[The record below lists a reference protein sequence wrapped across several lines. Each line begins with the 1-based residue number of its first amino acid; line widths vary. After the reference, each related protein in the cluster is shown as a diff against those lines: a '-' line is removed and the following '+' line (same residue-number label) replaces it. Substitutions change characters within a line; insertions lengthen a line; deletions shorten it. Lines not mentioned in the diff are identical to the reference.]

1 MIIAIWRNLWR
12 LFVDKRSS
20 SFLHVF
26 LEILQI
32 FLSTQTHS
40 NTINL
45 YKTFVFISWQKI
57 IFARKP
63 YFWGHFGLFLP
74 KFRQKWISLEKRALT
89 RYSNYLPSCQK
100 SEKTNEPF
108 LRKMLDWRTDRETN
122 GDLKDPPLE
131 GVQKTFI
138 RDRGVVT
145 LFVKLFITRSVLIS
159 GEGRE

>member
-57 IFARKP
+57 IFAPPLPFPPTRMLFWRYCKDIQTS
-63 YFWGHFGLFLP
+63 YFGYFGHAWLHTP
-74 KFRQKWISLEKRALT
+74 KMIVSTCRRFRCLSA
-89 RYSNYLPSCQK
+89 CQK
-100 SEKTNEPF
+100 YTSSFTSF
-108 LRKMLDWRTDRETN
+108 LRYYILKNPAIWLVDSILAHYSKTRTLPDM
-122 GDLKDPPLE
+122 GL
-131 GVQKTFI
+131 
-138 RDRGVVT
+138 VV
-145 LFVKLFITRSVLIS
+145 KYQ
-159 GEGRE
+159 EQY

>member
-57 IFARKP
+57 IFAPPPLPFPPTRMLFWRYCKDIRTS
-63 YFWGHFGLFLP
+63 YFGYFGHAWLHTP
-74 KFRQKWISLEKRALT
+74 KMIVSTCRRFRCLSA
-89 RYSNYLPSCQK
+89 CQK
-100 SEKTNEPF
+100 YTSSFTSF
-108 LRKMLDWRTDRETN
+108 LRYYILKNPAIWLVDSILAHYSKTRTLPDM
-122 GDLKDPPLE
+122 GL
-131 GVQKTFI
+131 
-138 RDRGVVT
+138 VV
-145 LFVKLFITRSVLIS
+145 KYQ
-159 GEGRE
+159 EQY